1 MNVLIGLFSLFFY
14 ARLTAGLQLSTKKP
28 SASSRETSI
37 FVSPRRSFLSSTL
50 TSSAAAAAT
59 AVILNKQVAWGE
71 DQDYSVAP
79 EVTNVPDSDGFITT
93 ETGLRYKIIKDGTGA
108 VPISGQTVKAH
119 YTGWLDGF
127 DGDKKFDS
135 SRYVFMLFEF
145 LKLF

>member
-1 MNVLIGLFSLFFY
+1 MKVLIGLFLIFFHT
-14 ARLTAGLQLSTKKP
+14 RLTAGLQLSMKKS

-37 FVSPRRSFLSSTL
+37 SVSPRRSFLSSAL
-50 TSSAAAAAT
+50 ASSAAAT
-59 AVILNKQVAWGE
+59 VVILNKQVAWGE

-135 SRYVFMLFEF
+135 SRYVYVI
-145 LKLF
+145 